1 METKMVFE
9 DYDALIEAINPL
21 LDGCYEFAGISRE
34 DLPVIYIAWQNDVF
48 PLYYS
53 LLDKNLQVNLTKYTA
68 ADFSSEAV
76 RRDFVRDV
84 FVELRTHFQHRF
96 LEEKYG
102 AGMTRNLLL
111 RYITLDEDSKETNLL
126 EEDALKT
133 AQAWAEMYFA
143 GKKLGTWQE
152 QKAELEQ
159 LITADALLAIIQ
171 KCFE

>member
-1 METKMVFE
+1 METKRAFE
-9 DYDALIEAINPL
+9 NYDALIEAIDPL

-34 DLPVIYIAWQNDVF
+34 DLPVIYIALQNDVF

-126 EEDALKT
+126 EEDGLKT